1 MNIYS
6 DDITASRTTII
17 NDQFYEDF
25 MLVAQNDDEFY
36 TELRSNSS
44 MDTQELADDI
54 YTNYVELV
62 AQIQE
67 LVEREISEVAGLMV
81 TQIMTPPSTYVFRE
95 IAKAVK
101 QK

>member
-1 MNIYS
+1 MAIIR
-6 DDITASRTTII
+6 DIDQYNAV
-17 NDQFYEDF
+17 NNQFYDDF
-25 MLVAQNDDEFY
+25 MLVAENDYEFY
-36 TELRSNSS
+36 TELRSNTG
-44 MDTQELADDI
+44 MEIQELADDI
-54 YTNYVELV
+54 YDNYVELV

-101 QK
+101 ID